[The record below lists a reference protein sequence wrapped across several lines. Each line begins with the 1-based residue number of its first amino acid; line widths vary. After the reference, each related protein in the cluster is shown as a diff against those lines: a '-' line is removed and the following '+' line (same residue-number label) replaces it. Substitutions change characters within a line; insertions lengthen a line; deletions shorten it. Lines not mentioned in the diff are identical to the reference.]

1 MGVKRKD
8 KIINKY
14 IRSTVKVEPL
24 GMKMKEGRLRWYELE
39 MSTAQ
44 RTRRRAAARAPRNFL
59 IKFTAPCGHRA
70 IVYLKFTCGY
80 LLLCLKFAVQ
90 CGHSAGTV
98 RYLKKFCSAVR
109 LRAETL
115 QCSAG
120 TVQEKCAR
128 DNSSMNMSCGETKSM
143 LKER

>member
-1 MGVKRKD
+1 M
-8 KIINKY
+8 
-14 IRSTVKVEPL
+14 SQ
-24 GMKMKEGRLRWYELE
+24 LE

-70 IVYLKFTCGY
+70 IVCLKFACGY

-90 CGHSAGTV
+90 CGHSAV
-98 RYLKKFCSAVR
+98 LKKI
-109 LRAETL
+109 L

-128 DNSSMNMSCGETKSM
+128 DNSSHNCGMPQIALFLADIFTKREKKRYMVSF
-143 LKER
+143 LFLFYLNVDNLEAASH